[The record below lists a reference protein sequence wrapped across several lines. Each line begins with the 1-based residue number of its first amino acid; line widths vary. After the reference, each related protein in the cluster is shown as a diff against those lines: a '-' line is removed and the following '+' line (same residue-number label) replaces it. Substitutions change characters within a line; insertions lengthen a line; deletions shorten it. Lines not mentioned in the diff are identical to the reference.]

1 MTRSGNSPA
10 ARAARMLATAS
21 YIGKGIIPG
30 QGAGLPSVPPGFQL
44 LQGRDGAYLKG
55 ADGAYLYGRAA

>member
-1 MTRSGNSPA
+1 MLGNALSLSPGNPIL
-10 ARAARMLATAS
+10 RT
-21 YIGKGIIPG
+21 
-30 QGAGLPSVPPGFQL
+30 QGGGLPSVPPGFQL